1 MVLIQV
7 CDVCMTPGKS
17 LTTYSV
23 RRENLDPVELAL
35 CVEDDLIAGL
45 LDSVGQ
51 PAQPTPRALVAKRAP
66 ARKTTARRS
75 TRVATVAEIEASKR
89 G

>member
-1 MVLIQV
+1 MALIQV

-51 PAQPTPRALVAKRAP
+51 PTQLTPRTPPAKRAP
-66 ARKTTARRS
+66 ARKTSARRS
-75 TRVATVAEIEASKR
+75 SRVATVAEIEASKR